1 MTGRRRGTRRARGRT
16 SERGGTSHPDVI
28 VVGAGPVGMAAA
40 LALRERELEAL
51 VVEAEPE
58 DHVRPGSRA
67 IYLHRE
73 SLQLLNGFHPGAGDR
88 IAAEGLV
95 WSIRRSTFRGRNV
108 YLRTY
113 PPLPAGV
120 LPPSS
125 SLPQAR
131 TEQLLLAAC
140 RDAGV
145 RFRWHAPVVD
155 TKTSPR
161 EAVVTLVSGEQL
173 QAPYVVGADGA
184 RSQVRTA
191 LGIPLV
197 GPRSESSFVIVDV
210 DELPTPLLPP
220 ERVFHYEHPAVD
232 GRNVLL
238 AAFAGG
244 WRVDLQCRKDDDA
257 GRLSSQE
264 GVRRWLGQVMDP
276 RYLERVAWVSTYQF
290 LQVVA
295 RDFTDPER
303 RALLL
308 GEAAHLFSPFGARGM
323 NSGFADAA
331 AAAGAIRA
339 ALDSPDRTA
348 ARAAIERFA
357 ADRHDAAEHN
367 RAAARSALAHMEAT
381 DPRIRV
387 KRRIAAAL
395 APRVERAGRW
405 LDEAPYGPRGGRRG
419 KQGRY

>member
-1 MTGRRRGTRRARGRT
+1 M
-16 SERGGTSHPDVI
+16 SERSGDGSQPVV
-28 VVGAGPVGMAAA
+28 VVGAGPVGMGAA
-40 LALRERELEAL
+40 LALRARGLEVL

-58 DHVRPGSRA
+58 DHLRAGSRA

-73 SLQLLNGFHPGAGDR
+73 SLQLLNGFRAGVGDR

-95 WSIRRSTFRGRNV
+95 WSVRRSTFRGRDV
-108 YLRTY
+108 YRRSY
-113 PPLPAGV
+113 PPLPEGV
-120 LPPSS
+120 LPPAS
-125 SLPQAR
+125 SLPQTR
-131 TEQLLLAAC
+131 TEELLLAAC
-140 RDAGV
+140 HDAGV
-145 RFRWHAPVVD
+145 RFRWHAPVLD
-155 TKTSPR
+155 AKTGPR
-161 EAVVTLVSGEQL
+161 EAVVTLASGEQL
-173 QAPYVVGADGA
+173 AAPYVVAADGA
-184 RSQVRTA
+184 RSQVRAA
-191 LGIPLV
+191 LGIPLR
-197 GPRSESSFVIVDV
+197 GPRSESPFVIVDV
-210 DELPTPLLPP
+210 DELPTPPGPP

-244 WRVDLQCRKDDDA
+244 WRVDLECRRDDDA
-257 GRLSSQE
+257 EQLSSPE
-264 GVRRWLGQVMDP
+264 GVRRWLGEVMDR
-276 RYLERVAWVSTYQF
+276 RYLDRVAWVSTYQF

-303 RALLL
+303 RVLLV

-331 AAAGAIRA
+331 AAADAIAA
-339 ALDSPDRTA
+339 ALSSPLPGA

-357 ADRHDAAEHN
+357 ADRHGAAEHN

-387 KRRIAAAL
+387 KRRVAAAL
-395 APRVERAGRW
+395 APRFERAGRW

-419 KQGRY
+419 RQGRY

>member
-1 MTGRRRGTRRARGRT
+1 MSERNRT
-16 SERGGTSHPDVI
+16 SRHAVI
-28 VVGAGPVGMAAA
+28 VVGAGPVGMATA
-40 LALRERELEAL
+40 LALRARDLEVL

-58 DHVRPGSRA
+58 DYIRPGSRA

-73 SLQLLNGFHPGAGDR
+73 SLQLLNNFPPGLGDR
-88 IAAEGLV
+88 IAAAGLV
-95 WSIRRSTFRGRNV
+95 WPTRRSTYRGRTV

-113 PPLPAGV
+113 PPLPAGK

-125 SLPQAR
+125 SLPQTR

-140 RDAGV
+140 QEACV
-145 RFRWHAPVVD
+145 RFRWHAPVID
-155 TKTSPR
+155 TKTSAR
-161 EAVVTLVSGEQL
+161 QAMVTLASGEQL
-173 QAPYVVGADGA
+173 QAPYVVAADGA
-184 RSQVRTA
+184 RSQVRAA
-191 LGIPLV
+191 LGIPLI
-197 GPRSESSFVIVDV
+197 GPRSESPFVIVDV
-210 DELPTPLLPP
+210 DELPTQPMPP

-257 GRLSSQE
+257 EEQSSPE
-264 GVRRWLGQVMDP
+264 GVRRWLAQVMDP
-276 RYLERVAWVSTYQF
+276 RYADRVAWVSTYQF

-295 RDFTDPER
+295 RELTDPER
-303 RALLL
+303 RVLLV

-331 AAAGAIRA
+331 VAASAIWT
-339 ALDSPDRTA
+339 ALGSRGREA

-357 ADRHDAAEHN
+357 ADRHDAAEYN
-367 RAAARSALAHMEAT
+367 RAAARSALAHMEGK

-395 APRVERAGRW
+395 APRIERAGRW

-419 KQGRY
+419 RQGRY